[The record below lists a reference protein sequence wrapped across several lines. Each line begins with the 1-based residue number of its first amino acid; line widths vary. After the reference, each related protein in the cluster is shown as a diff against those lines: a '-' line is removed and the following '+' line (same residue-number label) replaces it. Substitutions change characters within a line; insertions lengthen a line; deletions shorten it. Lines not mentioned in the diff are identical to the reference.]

1 MNSPAYFEIQA
12 DDPDQVIDFYTAVF
26 GWKFTKQIG
35 LPIDY
40 WRIETEDIRGGL
52 LKRPATAP
60 PRRSGTNAYVC
71 SMQVEVFD
79 ATAGA
84 ILRNGGQVAMEKFA
98 VPSTCWQGYFLD
110 PSGNTFGL
118 FQVDE
123 NAK

>member
-1 MNSPAYFEIQA
+1 MNSPDYFEIQA
-12 DDPDQVIDFYTAVF
+12 DDPEQAISFYGAVF

-35 LPIDY
+35 LPTDY
-40 WRIETEDIRGGL
+40 WRIQTEGMGGGL
-52 LKRPATAP
+52 LKRPANAP
-60 PRRSGTNAYVC
+60 PPRTGTNAYVC
-71 SMQVEVFD
+71 SMQVKDFD
-79 ATAGA
+79 TTAGS

-98 VPSTCWQGYFLD
+98 VPGICWQGYFVD